1 VITLTIQRCCLCPH
15 YTERLQL
22 LYARCDFAANA
33 RSRSAPARGYLSD
46 GAHRTRAW
54 PPFLDEPVEI
64 KVYDVDDVE
73 RLARWRAQEAEV
85 GLQVLSRHEWS
96 VKLSLGFNRPY
107 FQVRRVTVF
116 ISRPTFVAYR
126 YHCIWSTIT
135 GLITSVQRSVTT
147 TNLHY
152 VPPKQH
158 STYNWHLSRLW
169 VFVMYT

>member
-1 VITLTIQRCCLCPH
+1 MSTLHERQAWCCLQVKLCDPCLSALCVPWFKKALLFLSFPFF

-85 GLQVLSRHEWS
+85 GLQALSRHEWS

-126 YHCIWSTIT
+126 YHCVWSTVT
-135 GLITSVQRSVTT
+135 GLIPSV
-147 TNLHY
+147 
-152 VPPKQH
+152 
-158 STYNWHLSRLW
+158 
-169 VFVMYT
+169 